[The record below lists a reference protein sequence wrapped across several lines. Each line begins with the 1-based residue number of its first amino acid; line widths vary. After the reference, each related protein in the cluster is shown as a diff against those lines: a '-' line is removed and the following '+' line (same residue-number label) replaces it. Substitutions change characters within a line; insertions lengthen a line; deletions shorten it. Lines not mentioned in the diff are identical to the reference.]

1 MNERRQKIPP
11 PPQKK
16 TEPVTDSKKPDVVL
30 VQVPSG
36 EVMLERASSETLR
49 PPFCVW
55 KANYKP
61 HREAAP
67 AETNVGDRC
76 LRATNADAPQ
86 NSPSAPPRR
95 LGWSHYSPQLHV

>member
-1 MNERRQKIPP
+1 MKEDKKIHPP
-11 PPQKK
+11 PPKK
-16 TEPVTDSKKPDVVL
+16 KNGTCDKKPDVVL

-49 PPFCVW
+49 QPFCVR

-67 AETNVGDRC
+67 AEANVGDRC
-76 LRATNADAPQ
+76 LRATNGDAPP
-86 NSPSAPPRR
+86 NSPSAPLRR